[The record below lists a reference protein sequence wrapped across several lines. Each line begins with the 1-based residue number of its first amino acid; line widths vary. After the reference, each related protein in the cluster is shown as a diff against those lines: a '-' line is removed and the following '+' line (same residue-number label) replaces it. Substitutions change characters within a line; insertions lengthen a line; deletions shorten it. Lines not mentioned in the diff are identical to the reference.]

1 MNFSVIVVDDDEID
15 RYIVQRVIKSYD
27 AGVEML
33 EFSSGDTFSKTLLD
47 EQKRHELIATRR
59 PPILVLL
66 DINMPRMNGFEVLE
80 SLKDKFA
87 ELDRV
92 LVFTMYSSS
101 GHAEDRKDALRF
113 DFVRD
118 YIVKPL
124 TLEKFQRVVD
134 RHLKNWHAHP

>member
-1 MNFSVIVVDDDEID
+1 MKFSVIVVDDDEID
-15 RYIVQRVIKSYD
+15 RYIVQRVINSYD
-27 AGVEML
+27 AEVELL
-33 EFSSGDTFSKTLLD
+33 EYSSGDDFSRLLLD
-47 EQKRHELIATRR
+47 EQKRHELIDPRN

-87 ELDRV
+87 ELDRL

-124 TLEKFQRVVD
+124 TLEKFQKIVD
-134 RHLKNWHAHP
+134 QHLKNWPAHQ